1 MKHLG
6 SLLPEQVRNIETQCN
21 NDSTIIRH
29 LDGILQK
36 RKLKRREPVGSH
48 RHRIEVSGFSDA
60 EEQSCDKKENVAQA
74 SQTCFSTTPHSHPFN
89 TPSSVLN
96 GDNFSQVY
104 YSYVVISVNCR

>member
-6 SLLPEQVRNIETQCN
+6 SLLPEQVGNIETQCN

-89 TPSSVLN
+89 TPS
-96 GDNFSQVY
+96 
-104 YSYVVISVNCR
+104 C

>member
-6 SLLPEQVRNIETQCN
+6 SLLPEQVGNIETQCN

-36 RKLKRREPVGSH
+36 RKQSLLEEPVGSH

-60 EEQSCDKKENVAQA
+60 EEQSCDDKENVAQA
-74 SQTCFSTTPHSHPFN
+74 YKP
-89 TPSSVLN
+89 
-96 GDNFSQVY
+96 
-104 YSYVVISVNCR
+104 

>member
-6 SLLPEQVRNIETQCN
+6 SLLPEQVGNIETQCN

-36 RKLKRREPVGSH
+36 RKPKRREPVGSH

-74 SQTCFSTTPHSHPFN
+74 SQTLAEPQAQCSTA
-89 TPSSVLN
+89 
-96 GDNFSQVY
+96 DNFSQVY